1 MKRIEIYENG
11 INIVFEITDENEAKL
26 LHFSALPFDEAKT
39 ASYMGLKTFRPVEI
53 QASGIDRPDER
64 HGNKYI
70 VTAPGWRMKFKDFRD
85 VNNDYGRKLE
95 LVTFDEGT
103 GLEAVSHYQFYTGTS
118 VVRCWTTLTNK
129 GSEVQTIEYMS
140 SFALT
145 GVEKEGLKK
154 PEDKM
159 KIWVCHNS
167 WQRELQWQDYTL
179 EQVGL
184 ASSAKPTEQ
193 RSSKVFACTNVG
205 NWSAKEYIPMGV
217 LENTEAGSVLFWQIE
232 QNGSWHWELSDVGG
246 HFYLQLSG
254 PSEIESHWYKNLVP
268 NESIESVKC
277 AVGSVTG
284 SFDKAMGELTKY
296 RRKIRRRNKDNQR
309 LAVIFNDYMN
319 CLWGD
324 PTAEKE
330 FPLVDAAAEAGCE
343 YFCIDAGWYWF
354 FTRHGKRVYDRS
366 RYQLDFR
373 NPKVRAHADEVIDR
387 LVSEYG
393 IGYIKMDYNIEPG
406 IGTEQN
412 CDSVGEGLWG
422 HEKAYLEWLDG
433 VFARHPD
440 LIIENCSSGGLRM
453 DYAMLSRYSIQSTS
467 DQEVVFNM
475 INAMLLRIH
484 QSGHLGNI
492 DPERKALVKEA
503 ISVYKKIRADIK
515 EAVPFWSLGLSKFS
529 DDWVSLGLR
538 NGNKAYLAVWRRE
551 GKSDTCVL
559 PIGFLKGV
567 DARVKC
573 IYPDF
578 SETPVEFS
586 KATGNVSV
594 KFDKP
599 YMARLFEIEW

>member
-26 LHFSALPFDEAKT
+26 LHFSALPFDEVKT

-85 VNNDYGRKLE
+85 VNNDHGRKLE

-154 PEDKM
+154 PDDKM

-254 PSEIESHWYKNLVP
+254 PSEIESHWYKKP
-268 NESIESVKC
+268 C
-277 AVGSVTG
+277 A
-284 SFDKAMGELTKY
+284 
-296 RRKIRRRNKDNQR
+296 
-309 LAVIFNDYMN
+309 
-319 CLWGD
+319 
-324 PTAEKE
+324 
-330 FPLVDAAAEAGCE
+330 
-343 YFCIDAGWYWF
+343 
-354 FTRHGKRVYDRS
+354 
-366 RYQLDFR
+366 
-373 NPKVRAHADEVIDR
+373 
-387 LVSEYG
+387 
-393 IGYIKMDYNIEPG
+393 
-406 IGTEQN
+406 
-412 CDSVGEGLWG
+412 
-422 HEKAYLEWLDG
+422 
-433 VFARHPD
+433 
-440 LIIENCSSGGLRM
+440 
-453 DYAMLSRYSIQSTS
+453 
-467 DQEVVFNM
+467 
-475 INAMLLRIH
+475 
-484 QSGHLGNI
+484 
-492 DPERKALVKEA
+492 
-503 ISVYKKIRADIK
+503 
-515 EAVPFWSLGLSKFS
+515 
-529 DDWVSLGLR
+529 
-538 NGNKAYLAVWRRE
+538 
-551 GKSDTCVL
+551 
-559 PIGFLKGV
+559 
-567 DARVKC
+567 
-573 IYPDF
+573 
-578 SETPVEFS
+578 
-586 KATGNVSV
+586 
-594 KFDKP
+594 
-599 YMARLFEIEW
+599 